1 MDEATPYALHAQAA
15 RRALADSG
23 LDRALIDGLASAGL
37 GTLAPVEVAEYLG
50 LRPTWVDS
58 TSVGGATWEVMA
70 AHAADAIA
78 QRRANAVLLVYG
90 STARADIK
98 ARRRTSDLS
107 FGARG
112 PLQFEVPYGHTLIAK
127 YAMAARRHM
136 HQYGTTLEQLAQV
149 AVQARANA
157 AANPDALYRE
167 PITVEDVLSG
177 PMIADPFTKLHCC
190 VRSDGGCAVLLVGE
204 EYVPDLARH
213 PVWVLGAG
221 TAVSHTTMSE
231 WEDFTVSPAAVS
243 GRAAFERAGVTPRD
257 IDLAEIYDAFTYM
270 TLVTLE
276 DLGFCAKGEGG
287 AFVAEGRLL
296 RDGSLPVNTDGG
308 GLSACHPGM
317 RGLFLLVEAVRQLR
331 GEADEARA
339 VGGADEARAVGGAD
353 EARAVGEAD
362 ETCAVGEADEVRA
375 VGGADEVRAAGEAD
389 EVRAAGEA
397 DEVRAVGE
405 ADEVRAAGE
414 ADEAGVAGATGAAA
428 GGRQVRRAD
437 GSLPELAVASGTGGW
452 FCSSGT
458 VVLGRG

>member
-1 MDEATPYALHAQAA
+1 MPVTPGPLSSSATASTTAGPQAGPRRVAVVGVALSDCGRVDGPTPYALHAQAA

-23 LDRALIDGLASAGL
+23 LDRSVIDGFASAGL
-37 GTLAPVEVAEYLG
+37 GILAPVEVAEYLG

-58 TSVGGATWEVMA
+58 TSVGGSTWEVMA

-78 QRRANAVLLVYG
+78 AGHANAVLLVYG

-98 ARRRTSDLS
+98 ARRRTSNLS

-112 PLQFEVPYGHTLIAK
+112 PLQFEVPYGHTLVSK

-136 HQYGTTLEQLAQV
+136 HEYGTTLEQLAEV

-157 AANPDALYRE
+157 ATNPDAMFRD
-167 PITVEDVLSG
+167 PITVDDVLSSG
-177 PMIADPFTKLHCC
+177 MIADPFTKLNCC
-190 VRSDGGCAVLLVGE
+190 IRSDGGCAVLLAAE
-204 EYVPDLARH
+204 DYVPDTAKE
-213 PVWVLGAG
+213 PVWILGSG

-243 GRAAFERAGVTPRD
+243 GRQAFARAGLTPAD
-257 IDLAEIYDAFTYM
+257 VDLAEIYDAFTYM

-287 AFVAEGRLL
+287 AFVEKGRLL
-296 RDGSLPVNTDGG
+296 RDGEFPVNTDGG

-331 GEADEARA
+331 GEA
-339 VGGADEARAVGGAD
+339 
-353 EARAVGEAD
+353 GE
-362 ETCAVGEADEVRA
+362 G
-375 VGGADEVRAAGEAD
+375 
-389 EVRAAGEA
+389 
-397 DEVRAVGE
+397 
-405 ADEVRAAGE
+405 
-414 ADEAGVAGATGAAA
+414 
-428 GGRQVRRAD
+428 QVRKR
-437 GSLPELAVASGTGGW
+437 GGTLPHVAIASGTGGW

-458 VVLGRG
+458 LILGRD

>member
-1 MDEATPYALHAQAA
+1 MPSPASGPRRPGNRKVAVAGIALSDCGRVDEATPYALHAQAA

-23 LDRALIDGLASAGL
+23 LDRSVIDGFASAGL
-37 GTLAPVEVAEYLG
+37 GTLAPIEVAAHLG
-50 LRPTWVDS
+50 LCPTWVDS

-78 QRRANAVLLVYG
+78 AGHAEAVLLVYG

-98 ARRRTSDLS
+98 ARRRTANLS

-136 HQYGTTLEQLAQV
+136 HEYGTTLEQLASV

-157 AANPDALYRE
+157 ASNPDAMYRD
-167 PITVEDVLSG
+167 PITVDDVLAG
-177 PMIADPFTKLHCC
+177 PMIADPFTTLHCC
-190 VRSDGGCAVLLVGE
+190 IRSDGGCAVLLVAE
-204 EYVPDLARH
+204 DHVPDLAKP
-213 PVWVLGAG
+213 PVWVLGSG
-221 TAVSHTTMSE
+221 TAVSHTTLSD
-231 WEDFTVSPAAVS
+231 WDDFTVSPAAVS
-243 GRAAFERAGVTPRD
+243 GRLAFERAGVRAAE
-257 IDLAEIYDAFTYM
+257 IDLAQLYDAFTYM

-287 AFVAEGRLL
+287 AFVEKGRLL
-296 RDGSLPVNTDGG
+296 RDGALPVNTDGG

-331 GEADEARA
+331 GEAGPD
-339 VGGADEARAVGGAD
+339 
-353 EARAVGEAD
+353 
-362 ETCAVGEADEVRA
+362 
-375 VGGADEVRAAGEAD
+375 
-389 EVRAAGEA
+389 
-397 DEVRAVGE
+397 
-405 ADEVRAAGE
+405 
-414 ADEAGVAGATGAAA
+414 
-428 GGRQVRRAD
+428 RQAHRPD
-437 GSLPELAVASGTGGW
+437 GTLPQLAVASGTGGW